1 MKIFPWF
8 QSKASATT
16 RAITMMLPLGTPPM
30 PRINYKALAEEGY
43 SGNTVV
49 FACIREIAEACAGVE
64 WGVYKKIPDRRRE
77 RIHDHPVLELLRK
90 PNPFQGRF
98 ELFESAVSY
107 LYLSGNMYMESV
119 DSGSGRD
126 NPTPPHELY
135 ILRPD
140 RIKILPHPVHRVG
153 GYEYEVGGRKQKF
166 SSKQILHLKL
176 FNPLSDWYG
185 LSPVQVAS
193 LAIDKL
199 NQGDRWN
206 AALLQNSAVPSG
218 ALVTKQRLSDEQFR
232 RLREEMREQLQGI
245 RHAREPL
252 LLEQDLD
259 WKELGVSPKDMDW
272 IEGLKL
278 SATQIAQVFNV
289 PPELV
294 GLQEATYQNRKEARK
309 ALYTEVVCPVLN
321 RLRDGLNQWLVPRYG
336 TEWRLE
342 YDRDSIP
349 ALAEDQESLWNRANE
364 SSFLTINE
372 KRRLVGY
379 GEIPGGDSLNIR
391 DAGSGKDLHTHEK

>member
-8 QSKASATT
+8 LNKASATT
-16 RAITMMLPLGTPPM
+16 RAITMVLPLGSNPV
-30 PRINYKALAEEGY
+30 PRTKYKALAEEGY

-64 WGVYKKIPDRRRE
+64 WGMYRKSASGERE
-77 RIHDHPVLELLRK
+77 RVSDHPALELLRK

-98 ELFESAVSY
+98 ELFESAISY
-107 LYLSGNMYMESV
+107 LYLSGNIYMESV
-119 DSGSGRD
+119 DSGTGQDKTS
-126 NPTPPHELY
+126 PPRELY
-135 ILRPD
+135 VLRPD
-140 RIKILPHPVHRVG
+140 RVRIIPHPIHRIG

-166 SSKQILHLKL
+166 SARQILHLKL
-176 FNPLSDWYG
+176 FNPLDDWYG

-206 AALLQNSAVPSG
+206 ASLLQNSAVPSG
-218 ALVTKQRLSDEQFR
+218 ALVSRQRLSDEQFR
-232 RLREEMREQLQGI
+232 RLRDEMREQLQGV

-272 IEGLKL
+272 IEGLRL
-278 SATQIAQVFNV
+278 SAAQIAQVFNV

-309 ALYTEVVCPVLN
+309 ALYSEVVCPVLS
-321 RLRDGLNQWLVPRYG
+321 RLRDGLNQWLSPRYG
-336 TEWRLE
+336 PEWTLE

-349 ALAEDQESLWNRANE
+349 ALAEDQESLWNRANQ
-364 SSFLTINE
+364 SDFLTVNE
-372 KRRLVGY
+372 KRRMVGY
-379 GEIPGGDSLNIR
+379 GELSDGDSLTFSR
-391 DAGSGKDLHTHEK
+391 TKKKKEDHTNEK

>member
-1 MKIFPWF
+1 M
-8 QSKASATT
+8 
-16 RAITMMLPLGTPPM
+16 
-30 PRINYKALAEEGY
+30 
-43 SGNTVV
+43 
-49 FACIREIAEACAGVE
+49 
-64 WGVYKKIPDRRRE
+64 
-77 RIHDHPVLELLRK
+77 
-90 PNPFQGRF
+90 
-98 ELFESAVSY
+98 
-107 LYLSGNMYMESV
+107 
-119 DSGSGRD
+119 
-126 NPTPPHELY
+126 
-135 ILRPD
+135 
-140 RIKILPHPVHRVG
+140 
-153 GYEYEVGGRKQKF
+153 
-166 SSKQILHLKL
+166 KL

-218 ALVTKQRLSDEQFR
+218 ALVSKQRLSDEQFR